1 MAQKKNKKAGARGKG
16 QTKRNP
22 QLDAAVIKIKSE
34 SKSESEA
41 RARLKKLVAQDQM
54 LHGNRPQARL
64 VPALGSGQIRVGRI
78 EVLLPSGFD
87 PRDLPPHGGDPADGD
102 IGDYDPPW
110 DADRQDPE
118 DTNGL

>member
-1 MAQKKNKKAGARGKG
+1 MAQQKKAKRGAAKPGRAGA
-16 QTKRNP
+16 TSA
-22 QLDAAVIKIKSE
+22 LDKMIMKIKRE

-41 RARLKKLVAQDQM
+41 LARIKKVVAQDRA

-64 VPALGSGQIRVGRI
+64 VGALGAGQIRVGRI

-87 PRDLPPHGGDPADGD
+87 PSDLPPHGGDPADNNV
-102 IGDYDPPW
+102 GDYDPPW
-110 DADRQDPE
+110 DADRQDPS